1 MIDYT
6 MYLGKKPPIK
16 CNIFQEK
23 MLKTVA
29 KWKRMGIKKYLVK
42 LRIRCVILI
51 VSEPKEGRLGRG
63 WKINGW

>member
-1 MIDYT
+1 
-6 MYLGKKPPIK
+6 
-16 CNIFQEK
+16 

-51 VSEPKEGRLGRG
+51 VSEPKVGRLGRG